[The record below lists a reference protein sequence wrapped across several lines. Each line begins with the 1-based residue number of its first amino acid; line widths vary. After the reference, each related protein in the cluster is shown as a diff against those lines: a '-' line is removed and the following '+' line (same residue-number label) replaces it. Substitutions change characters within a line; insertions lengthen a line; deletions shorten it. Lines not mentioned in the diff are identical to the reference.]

1 MTGAGRPV
9 DSADPFDL
17 GRFVAAQDGVYERAL
32 AELSSGRKRSHWM
45 WFIFPQIDGLGHSPT
60 ARFHAIKSLEE
71 AKAYLAHPVLGQR
84 LEECAETA
92 LDIDGRTVS
101 EIFGY
106 PDDVKLRSSMTLFAF
121 IGGAESVY
129 EQVLEK
135 FFNGHRDPLTL
146 RLIEH
151 GK

>member
-1 MTGAGRPV
+1 MQGAGKPV
-9 DSADPFDL
+9 DSTDSFDL

-45 WFIFPQIDGLGHSPT
+45 WFIFPQIDGLGHSST
-60 ARFHAIKSLEE
+60 ARSYAIKSLEE
-71 AKAYLAHPVLGQR
+71 AKAYLAHPVLGAR
-84 LEECAETA
+84 LEQCAETA
-92 LDIDGRTVS
+92 LDIDGRSVT

-121 IGGAESVY
+121 ISGTESVY

-135 FFNGHRDPLTL
+135 FFSGHRDPLTL
-146 RLIEH
+146 RMIAP